1 MQHNQGALNQL
12 LGQAGTI
19 GALSSLM
26 GSTQHPSV
34 WQGAASLLAVLC
46 ATENSS
52 KQQVGIG
59 PLREDSCYAVSS
71 TLSRLHVLPIP

>member
-1 MQHNQGALNQL
+1 MRHNQGALNQL

-19 GALSSLM
+19 GALSNLM
-26 GSTQHPSV
+26 GRTTQHPNV

-52 KQQVGIG
+52 KQQV
-59 PLREDSCYAVSS
+59 
-71 TLSRLHVLPIP
+71 RLLVHMRSLG